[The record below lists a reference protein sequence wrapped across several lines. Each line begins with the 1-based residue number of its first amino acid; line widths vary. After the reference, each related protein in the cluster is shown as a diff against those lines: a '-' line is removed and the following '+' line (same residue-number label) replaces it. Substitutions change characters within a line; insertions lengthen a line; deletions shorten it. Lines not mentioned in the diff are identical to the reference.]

1 MIHFVFCGH
10 GTFGT
15 SLRESLEMLLPEV
28 EEVSVINFYKTM
40 DTTDLSNKI
49 KEIINVNTNKPLLFV
64 CDIVGGAP
72 FKLCAIESLENESIR
87 VIAGVNLAAILEVYF
102 QRENDIDKVIET
114 MVRTTKESIDFFPKM

>member
-15 SLRESLEMLLPEV
+15 SINDSLEMLLPEV

-40 DTTDLSNKI
+40 DTTDLSDKI
-49 KEIINVNTNKPLLFV
+49 KKVINENAEKPLLFV

-72 FKLCAIESLENESIR
+72 FKLCAMESLDNENIR
-87 VIAGVNLAAILEVYF
+87 VIAGVNLAAVLEVYF
-102 QRENDIDKVIET
+102 QRENDIDEVIET
-114 MVRTTKESIDFFPKM
+114 MVRTTKESIDFFPKI